1 VLIVLLTASTLVCFA
16 SNSLLTRGALG
27 ADEIDWAL
35 FTLIRLVTGTI
46 TLAVLVRARRTGSR
60 AGGSWLAAVAL
71 AGYAVAFTFSYTLIG
86 AAVGALL
93 LFGAVQATMIG
104 VGLLRGERPGWID
117 WIGVALAIAGLLV
130 LTIPGV
136 TAPDPLGAALMI
148 VAGVGWGSYS
158 LAGRASRDPLAA
170 TAGNFLRA
178 TLLAAPVFVFT
189 LQKGHASLTGL
200 LLAAASGSIASG
212 IGYTIWYTVLPAL
225 AAWRAAVVQLTVP
238 VLTAL
243 AAAVLLS
250 EAITGRLLLAT
261 VLIAS
266 GVWLTVWPG
275 LHQKKT

>member
-1 VLIVLLTASTLVCFA
+1 
-16 SNSLLTRGALG
+16 
-27 ADEIDWAL
+27 
-35 FTLIRLVTGTI
+35 
-46 TLAVLVRARRTGSR
+46 
-60 AGGSWLAAVAL
+60 
-71 AGYAVAFTFSYTLIG
+71 
-86 AAVGALL
+86 
-93 LFGAVQATMIG
+93 MIG

-117 WIGVALAIAGLLV
+117 WIGVALAIGGLLV

-250 EAITGRLLLAT
+250 EAITARLLLAT
-261 VLIAS
+261 VLIAL
-266 GVWLTVWPG
+266 GVWLTVWPRA
-275 LHQKKT
+275 HQQKT